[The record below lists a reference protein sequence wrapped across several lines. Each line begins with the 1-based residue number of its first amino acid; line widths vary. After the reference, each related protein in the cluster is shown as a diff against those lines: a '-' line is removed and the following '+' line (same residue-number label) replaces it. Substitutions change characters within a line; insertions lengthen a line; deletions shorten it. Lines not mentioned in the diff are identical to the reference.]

1 MFYIVF
7 DFGMLV
13 IFILLLCIFIN
24 RREKRF
30 HECIGCLMACGI
42 WALLFVLLLVERTR
56 EEKRDEK

>member
-13 IFILLLCIFIN
+13 IFIALEVYFYQSQG
-24 RREKRF
+24 KRF
-30 HECIGCLMACGI
+30 HVGIGCLMACGI